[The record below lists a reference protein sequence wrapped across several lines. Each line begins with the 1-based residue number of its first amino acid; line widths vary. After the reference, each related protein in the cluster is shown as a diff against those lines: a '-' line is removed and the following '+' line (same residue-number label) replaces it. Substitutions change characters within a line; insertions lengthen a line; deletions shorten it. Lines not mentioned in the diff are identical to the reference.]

1 MRPIR
6 VLMVIDSI
14 SDTAGGAERFVVG
27 LAKAMAGEGY
37 EVLVA
42 TTRQA
47 SGELMGQ
54 LDAAGVAHVDVVR
67 RSRFDV
73 PNLWRLFRSLRRE
86 RIDVLHANKYGSN
99 VWAVIFGRLARVP
112 VVIAQEHTWAY
123 SGERVRPFL
132 DGRLIGPLSDAF
144 VAVSTADRDRM
155 ISLEGVRPEKIEM
168 IPTAYIPREGAD
180 GADLRIEL
188 GLDPATPLV
197 GTVAVLRPQKAL
209 GVLLEAFA
217 ILARERDA
225 PHLVIAGT
233 GVSEA
238 ELHAQAASLG
248 LSGRIH
254 FVGLRQDVNAVW
266 QSLDV
271 GAISSDFEG
280 TPIAALEAIFNSTP
294 LVTTSVGGL
303 PDLIDDGVSGLLV
316 PPQDPAALAAG
327 IQRLLD
333 DPSEREAM
341 AAAARERLGD
351 YSLDR
356 LVARMGDLYR
366 RLLER
371 PGRRA
376 ARARREAG

>member
-1 MRPIR
+1 M
-6 VLMVIDSI
+6 
-14 SDTAGGAERFVVG
+14 
-27 LAKAMAGEGY
+27 K
-37 EVLVA
+37 
-42 TTRQA
+42 
-47 SGELMGQ
+47 
-54 LDAAGVAHVDVVR
+54 R
-67 RSRFDV
+67 RRTY
-73 PNLWRLFRSLRRE
+73 R
-86 RIDVLHANKYGSN
+86 
-99 VWAVIFGRLARVP
+99 
-112 VVIAQEHTWAY
+112 
-123 SGERVRPFL
+123 
-132 DGRLIGPLSDAF
+132 
-144 VAVSTADRDRM
+144 
-155 ISLEGVRPEKIEM
+155 
-168 IPTAYIPREGAD
+168 
-180 GADLRIEL
+180 
-188 GLDPATPLV
+188 
-197 GTVAVLRPQKAL
+197 
-209 GVLLEAFA
+209 
-217 ILARERDA
+217 LARERDA